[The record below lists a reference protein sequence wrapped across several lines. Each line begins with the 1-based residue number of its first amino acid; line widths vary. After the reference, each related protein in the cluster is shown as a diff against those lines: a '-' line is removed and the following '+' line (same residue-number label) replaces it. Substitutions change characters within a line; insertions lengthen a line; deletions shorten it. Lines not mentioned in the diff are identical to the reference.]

1 MMEQL
6 NNSINILYNIYN
18 ALGEILIPAKETSSM
33 NQIFNALQKAIINLE
48 NLKQIEDKK
57 E

>member
-33 NQIFNALQKAIINLE
+33 NQILNALQKTIINLE

>member
-1 MMEQL
+1 MEQL
-6 NNSINILYNIYN
+6 NNSINLLYSIYN

-33 NQIFNALQKAIINLE
+33 NQIFNALQKIIINLE

>member
-6 NNSINILYNIYN
+6 NNSIDILYNIYN

-33 NQIFNALQKAIINLE
+33 NQIFNALQKTIINLE